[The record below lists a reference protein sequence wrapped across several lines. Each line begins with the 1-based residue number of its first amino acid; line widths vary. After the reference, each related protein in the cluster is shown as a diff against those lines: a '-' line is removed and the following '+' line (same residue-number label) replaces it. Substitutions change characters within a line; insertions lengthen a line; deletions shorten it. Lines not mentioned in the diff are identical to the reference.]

1 MSPAFAFLKRLLCT
15 KQAPVAADDA
25 AHDQAAE
32 IRGKDG
38 QRVFLVLVDDSL
50 EVQTAIRYVAG
61 RVQNEKSR
69 ITLMSVAPIPEQ
81 SNWMFVGSRMQE
93 EARQKAEERLA
104 KAAND
109 IHRLSGTFPQ
119 LILREGTALQEVLDV
134 LKEYPEI
141 TVMVVASRLDGE
153 DTVCLV
159 KAATSAQE
167 TPLPVPVTII
177 PGFLA
182 PQEVDALY

>member
-1 MSPAFAFLKRLLCT
+1 MSPVFAFLRRLFCPE
-15 KQAPVAADDA
+15 QAPVSIDA
-25 AHDQAAE
+25 PAHDL
-32 IRGKDG
+32 RGKDG

-50 EVQTAIRYVAG
+50 EVQAAIRYVAG

-69 ITLMSVAPIPEQ
+69 IILMSVAPTPEQ
-81 SNWMFVGSRMQE
+81 SNWMFVGSRMQA

-109 IHRLSGTFPQ
+109 VHRISNTFPQ
-119 LILREGTALQEVLDV
+119 LVLREGIALQEVLGV
-134 LKEYPEI
+134 LKEYLEI

-153 DTVCLV
+153 DMACLV

-167 TPLPVPVTII
+167 TPIPVPVTII